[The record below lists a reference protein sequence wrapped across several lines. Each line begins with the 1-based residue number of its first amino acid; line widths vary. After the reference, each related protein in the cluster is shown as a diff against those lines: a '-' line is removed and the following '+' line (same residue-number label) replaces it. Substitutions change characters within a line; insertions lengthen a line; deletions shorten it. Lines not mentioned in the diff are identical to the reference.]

1 MSVNKKNLYQSGHHG
16 GSLHSWQTGWWR
28 GVRVG
33 GWVGVAVYERG
44 GEGGREGWGVR
55 KKKREKGTDKIH
67 SDGETERESNKEDEE
82 TERREWGLKR
92 HRREEKRENRGR
104 GEEEDWQGGKCLLWK
119 MHEGGMRRAW
129 M

>member
-1 MSVNKKNLYQSGHHG
+1 M
-16 GSLHSWQTGWWR
+16 
-28 GVRVG
+28 G
-33 GWVGVAVYERG
+33 GWLGVAVYERG
-44 GEGGREGWGVR
+44 GEGGRDGGVCE
-55 KKKREKGTDKIH
+55 KKERGAQIRYTAM
-67 SDGETERESNKEDEE
+67 GRQRERESNKEDEE